1 MKKLTFVLASL
12 LFVSSY
18 SVFAEKTHTAL
29 AFDHANMAVA
39 EGSAGN
45 ALAVVKH
52 AEAAIDHVLPASL
65 SAKGASKNHLN
76 EASDALRQAID
87 HGNLGHANTATVHA
101 QAAVDL
107 IKAGA
112 VKEDHIK

>member
-1 MKKLTFVLASL
+1 MKKLTVVLAGL

-18 SVFAEKTHTAL
+18 SVFAEKSHTAL
-29 AFDHANMAVA
+29 AFDHASMAVA
-39 EGSAGN
+39 AGSAGN
-45 ALAVVKH
+45 AREVVKH

-76 EASDALRQAID
+76 DASDALRQAID